1 MASAIEID
9 PAIEFDS
16 QYFAFSLSFEY
27 RIVTAY
33 RVLTDGILILEFR
46 EYRGNSST
54 GPSSYTVTQKNFY
67 PYSGTETPEYVSLT
81 LKQLSALI
89 NN

>member
-1 MASAIEID
+1 MANAIEID
-9 PAIEFDS
+9 PAIEFDGH
-16 QYFAFSLSFEY
+16 YFVFSTSLEH

-33 RVLTDGILILEFR
+33 RVLTDGILILEFQKD
-46 EYRGNSST
+46 RGNSST
-54 GPSSYTVTQKNFY
+54 GPSSYTVTQKTFY
-67 PYSGTETPEYVSLT
+67 PYSGTESPEDASLT